1 MSDPDNIA
9 ILIGNLPPE
18 IDETDIL
25 DALDSLEYD
34 LDVSLTREGN
44 GDRVTAVVRFAG
56 MTRASAEKLAEHI
69 RTLPWRGRTLN
80 AYVPM
85 FFK

>member
-1 MSDPDNIA
+1 MSEYDNIA
-9 ILIGNLPPE
+9 ILIGNLPQE
-18 IDETDIL
+18 VNEDDIL

-34 LDVSLTREGN
+34 FDVSLTREGN
-44 GDRVTAVVRFAG
+44 EDRVIAVVRFAG
-56 MTRASAEKLAEHI
+56 MTRSSAEKLAEQI
-69 RTLPWRGRTLN
+69 RTIPWRGRALN